1 MEAVAVGIPRVGA
14 MYLFFEIF
22 KRCPP
27 IVCPVCEV
35 RSRPPKP
42 GYIARH
48 KCKRCGGSWANIQV
62 VSGDARRRMIARST
76 ANVAVRRGVL
86 KREPCS
92 KCGEKIAEK
101 HHHDYSKPLDVTWLC
116 RKCHMQEH
124 KRMEMA

>member
-1 MEAVAVGIPRVGA
+1 
-14 MYLFFEIF
+14 
-22 KRCPP
+22 
-27 IVCPVCEV
+27 
-35 RSRPPKP
+35 
-42 GYIARH
+42 
-48 KCKRCGGSWANIQV
+48 
-62 VSGDARRRMIARST
+62 
-76 ANVAVRRGVL
+76 VL